1 MNETSVPTYHCRMP
15 TQQQIDRFTLA
26 FHRLAVQRLQLEPH
40 LQRQA
45 LAVLDRWDAAGLSPA
60 SSRYRQEWRHLLTGD
75 VARLQAVVCA
85 DTDHSATLRGMSP
98 LGFVLDDAERL
109 RVRREAMAA

>member
-1 MNETSVPTYHCRMP
+1 LNETEVPTYHCRMP

-26 FHRLAVQRLQLEPH
+26 FHRLAVQRLKLEPG
-40 LQRQA
+40 LRQQA
-45 LAVLDRWDAAGLSPA
+45 LAVMDRWEAAGLSPA
-60 SSRYRQEWRHLLTGD
+60 SLLYRQEWRALLTGD
-75 VARLQAVVCA
+75 VGRLQSAVCA
-85 DTDHSATLRGMSP
+85 ETDHAATLRGMSP